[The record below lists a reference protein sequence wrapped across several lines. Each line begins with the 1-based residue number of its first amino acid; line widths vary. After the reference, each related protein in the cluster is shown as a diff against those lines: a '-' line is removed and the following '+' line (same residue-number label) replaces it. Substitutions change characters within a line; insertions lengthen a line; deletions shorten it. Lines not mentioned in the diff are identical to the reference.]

1 MINGSLTS
9 GFSPCVSIQQNFSG
23 SKVLKKN
30 TLNHNQAHTI
40 YMKQRCYCS
49 PFEKWMQASILL
61 RHVIFT
67 EEKHI
72 LHTVSHNIV
81 MP

>member
-1 MINGSLTS
+1 MAAQHQ
-9 GFSPCVSIQQNFSG
+9 GFSPCISIQQNFSG

-30 TLNHNQAHTI
+30 TLDHNHVYTI

-61 RHVIFT
+61 RHVIFMT